1 MVATLS
7 VLLFAAMPF
16 VASAGIFD
24 GLSYGATYYTSN
36 ANTCPAY
43 DYPYYSCPSGIGG
56 IFGAP
61 TGYGGGYGSYG
72 SGYGYAPS
80 HQPPYYSPYQY
91 QQPQHPY
98 YPPQQAYY
106 YPPQQYAYYYP
117 SQQYYYQPSYSYG
130 YDYYDQLVYAPS
142 IGSPVIYYGY

>member
-1 MVATLS
+1 MTHARTMVATLS
-7 VLLFAAMPF
+7 ALSAFLFAAMPL
-16 VASAGIFD
+16 AANAGIFD

-91 QQPQHPY
+91 QQPQH
-98 YPPQQAYY
+98 Q
-106 YPPQQYAYYYP
+106 
-117 SQQYYYQPSYSYG
+117 YYQPSYSYG